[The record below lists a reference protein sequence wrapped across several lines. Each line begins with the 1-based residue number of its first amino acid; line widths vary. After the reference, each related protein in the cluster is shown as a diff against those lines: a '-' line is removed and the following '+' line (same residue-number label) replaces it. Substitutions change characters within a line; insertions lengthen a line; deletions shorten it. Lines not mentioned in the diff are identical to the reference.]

1 MKKMIGRVQLVQKAV
16 KLKYST
22 LKNGG
27 RAEMAGWKEMRIL
40 QTLMASALASASS
53 ITRFLM
59 TKQISL
65 ENILQESASLK
76 LYILN
81 SVKTLN

>member
-27 RAEMAGWKEMRIL
+27 RAAMAGWKEMWIL

-65 ENILQESASLK
+65 ENIL
-76 LYILN
+76 
-81 SVKTLN
+81 